1 MSYRVTDTQEFTTI
15 TRGGRET
22 KTYRVWLVTDRGASG
37 YVDVSERN
45 WKPDKVKKAL
55 EEKAK
60 SLDLAFSIAEG

>member
-1 MSYRVTDTQEFTTI
+1 MPYQVTDTQEFSTI

-22 KTYRVWLVTDRGASG
+22 KTYRVWIVTDKGASG

-45 WKPDKVKKAL
+45 WKPDKLKKVL

-60 SLDLAFSIAEG
+60 SLDMAFDVAGS

>member
-55 EEKAK
+55 EEKAQ
-60 SLDLAFSIAEG
+60 SLDLAFSIVEG